1 MPLAA
6 VYDACVLYPS
16 VTRDLLMRTAL
27 AGTVRARW
35 SPMILEELRRN
46 LLESRPDITGD
57 QHARMVDAMN
67 RALPDALVTRFENLI
82 EAFNLPGCYS

>member
-1 MPLAA
+1 MPFAA

-35 SPMILEELRRN
+35 SPMILEELPRN
-46 LLESRPDITGD
+46 LLANRPDITSE
-57 QHARMVDAMN
+57 QHARMVDAMS
-67 RALPDALVTRFENLI
+67 RALPDA
-82 EAFNLPGCYS
+82 S